1 MIIWAIAKTTIGDMM
16 RKKVLQIFL
25 VVAMGLIV
33 LSLAFS
39 KTLSFS
45 TQGGASSDLMIFKS
59 FGMGLIAV
67 AGLFI
72 SLVMGVSLIPQ
83 EIERRTIYT
92 ILSKPVKRYEFI
104 AGKLLGAILTLAIN
118 IGLMGLVFVITVT
131 IKAATAEQAPMQMHQ
146 AMAGADSSQTVPVQI
161 FDPNSVLSVVM
172 IYLQFLVLTSVVIF
186 FSVFLTPTV
195 NFFLGAG
202 VYIVGL
208 MGSITETLA
217 GPGVEK
223 ANLFVAAIY
232 KFIHVMVPNFDKF
245 NVTNQLLHPETQ
257 VANIWTY
264 TGLVSGYALLYAL
277 IMMTLAI
284 VIFEIKEV

>member
-104 AGKLLGAILTLAIN
+104 TGKLLGAVLTLAVN
-118 IGLMGLVFVITVT
+118 IGLMGLVFVIVVMV
-131 IKAATAEQAPMQMHQ
+131 KAATAEQAPVQLGS
-146 AMAGADSSQTVPVQI
+146 AMAGADAFRVAPVQI
-161 FDPNSVLSVVM
+161 FDPNTALSVVM
-172 IYLQFLVLTSVVIF
+172 IYLQFLVLTSVVIL

-208 MGSITETLA
+208 MGSITESIA
-217 GPGVEK
+217 GGGAEN
-223 ANLFVAAIY
+223 ANVFVGAVY
-232 KFIHVMVPNFDKF
+232 KFIHVMIPNFDKF

-257 VANIWTY
+257 VANIWSY

-277 IMMTLAI
+277 IMMVLAI

>member
-104 AGKLLGAILTLAIN
+104 TGKLLGAVLTLAVN
-118 IGLMGLVFVITVT
+118 IGLMGLVFVIVVMV
-131 IKAATAEQAPMQMHQ
+131 KAATAEQVPVQMGS
-146 AMAGADSSQTVPVQI
+146 AMAGADAFRVAPVQI
-161 FDPNSVLSVVM
+161 FDPNTALSVVM
-172 IYLQFLVLTSVVIF
+172 IYLQFVVLTSVVIL

-202 VYIVGL
+202 VYIIGL
-208 MGSITETLA
+208 MGSITESIA
-217 GPGVEK
+217 GGGTEK
-223 ANLFVAAIY
+223 ASVFVGAVY
-232 KFIHVMVPNFDKF
+232 KFIHVMIPNFDKF

-257 VANIWTY
+257 VGDIWSY
-264 TGLVSGYALLYAL
+264 TGLVSCYALLYAL
-277 IMMTLAI
+277 IMMVLAI

>member
-16 RKKVLQIFL
+16 RKKVLWIFL
-25 VVAMGLIV
+25 IVAMGMIG

-45 TQGGASSDLMIFKS
+45 TQAGSSSDFMMLKS

-104 AGKLLGAILTLAIN
+104 IGKLLGAILTLAIC
-118 IGLMGLVFVITVT
+118 IGAMGAVFVGVVMF
-131 IKAATAEQAPMQMHQ
+131 KAATADQGSVPLGA
-146 AMAGADSSQTVPVQI
+146 AMAGADSAKVVPIQI
-161 FDPNSVLSVVM
+161 FDPNTILSVVM
-172 IYLQFLVLTSVVIF
+172 IYLQFLVLTSVVVL

-208 MGSITETLA
+208 MGSITETLSGA
-217 GPGVEK
+217 GVEK
-223 ANLFVAAIY
+223 ANAFVAAIY
-232 KFIHVMVPNFDKF
+232 KFVHVMIPNFDKF
-245 NVTNQLLHPETQ
+245 NITNQLLHPETQ
-257 VANIWTY
+257 VANIWHY
-264 TGLVSGYALLYAL
+264 TGLVSGYAILYVL
-277 IMMTLAI
+277 IVMTLAI
-284 VIFEIKEV
+284 VIFESKEV